1 VIASK
6 RKHFTRISTSYF
18 FFGLRGARDLCPLE
32 KETCHNSILLIGSN
46 ISEILLVSKQGG
58 ISIERGQPQY
68 LFPSK
73 LNS

>member
-1 VIASK
+1 LHPKENILLGSQPP
-6 RKHFTRISTSYF
+6 ISSSVF
-18 FFGLRGARDLCPLE
+18 EEHEICPLE